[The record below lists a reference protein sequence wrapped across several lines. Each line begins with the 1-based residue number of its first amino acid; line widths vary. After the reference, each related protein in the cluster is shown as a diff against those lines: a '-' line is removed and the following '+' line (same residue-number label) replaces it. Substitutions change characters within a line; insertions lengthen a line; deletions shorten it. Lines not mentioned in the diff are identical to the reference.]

1 MGRGHT
7 HTPGLCL
14 PELMVPEINPVH
26 NQKDCSNRPH
36 TQVLRSTH
44 TLPWY
49 LGCTSDHSFKKAPVS
64 EWLSEWV
71 PVCHIPSLDTSES
84 YIHKANYVTQQKLRI
99 HSCEFSLLLLFSPSV
114 PSLRTQG
121 LQDANLPCPSPS
133 PGVYSNSCSL
143 SLWCHPTISSS
154 VAPLLF
160 FLPGMN
166 EHCVRQDTSLC
177 SPALLR
183 RREEGSSITGE
194 EMLFSIIGY
203 SSDSTYFITW
213 NLTTENILV
222 THNLKPCICTGCICY
237 ISY

>member
-7 HTPGLCL
+7 HAPGLCL

-99 HSCEFSLLLLFSPSV
+99 HSCEFFAAVVQSLSAVFANPRTAGCQSSLSFSISRSLLKLMFTESMMPSNH
-114 PSLRTQG
+114 L
-121 LQDANLPCPSPS
+121 
-133 PGVYSNSCSL
+133 
-143 SLWCHPTISSS
+143 I
-154 VAPLLF
+154 
-160 FLPGMN
+160 
-166 EHCVRQDTSLC
+166 
-177 SPALLR
+177 LR
-183 RREEGSSITGE
+183 RPITF
-194 EMLFSIIGY
+194 LF
-203 SSDSTYFITW
+203 TW
-213 NLTTENILV
+213 NERALCETRHLTLLTSTV
-222 THNLKPCICTGCICY
+222 TQEGGGKQYHWGGDAFFHHWLLLWLNLFYNVK
-237 ISY
+237 SYYRKYPGDT